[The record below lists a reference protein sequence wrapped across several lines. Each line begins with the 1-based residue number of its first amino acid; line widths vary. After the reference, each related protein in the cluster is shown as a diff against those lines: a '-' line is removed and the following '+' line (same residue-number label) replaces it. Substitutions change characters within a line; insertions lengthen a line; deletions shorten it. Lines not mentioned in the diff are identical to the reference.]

1 MNAGIIIAYLIG
13 YLIGWLTTRQKVS
26 ELRKKNEAL
35 EEFIKFVGG
44 DKCTKDS

>member
-13 YLIGWLTTRQKVS
+13 YLIGWLTNRQKVS
-26 ELRKKNEAL
+26 ELRKKNETL

>member
-26 ELRKKNEAL
+26 EIRKKNEAL
-35 EEFIKFVGG
+35 EKFIKFARVYNGG
-44 DKCTKDS
+44 KHE